1 MGPTLSPFGAL
12 TSSWLFVDLSIS
24 TFGYEN
30 GGVVSWGG
38 TSNQYPGADQPYLKI
53 YYSSGPGVFM
63 AGNSQA
69 GRGIRD
75 FPQPTLTE
83 FNSFKAL
90 LLVTDSSDRE
100 CVSLS
105 RARMTRLLTPQT
117 QENPIFF
124 HGTNV
129 TSDGF
134 RASVDQ
140 MASVGFEM
148 FIFSFGTSFQLED
161 TSPAYIQQIAAD
173 VQYAASRGIEV
184 GG

>member
-1 MGPTLSPFGAL
+1 M
-12 TSSWLFVDLSIS
+12 
-24 TFGYEN
+24 
-30 GGVVSWGG
+30 SWGG